1 MRIVLTVMILIISLN
16 SQAVAFNLT
25 CTPWVFAD
33 GSPANGESFVLL
45 QDGTGFKMPRG
56 DQFQKFEFVS
66 EDLPYRKMYVTNFGG
81 LSAVFLLPLED
92 DNPNILKLVM
102 ADPWFS
108 GYQKSNCTK
117 F

>member
-1 MRIVLTVMILIISLN
+1 MKHFAIISALLITFATK
-16 SQAVAFNLT
+16 AVAFNLT

-33 GSPANGESFVLL
+33 GSAGNGESFVLL
-45 QDGTGFKMPRG
+45 QDGTGFKIPKG
-56 DQFQKFEFVS
+56 NSFQKIEFVA
-66 EDLPYRKMYVTNFGG
+66 EDLPYRKMYKTNWGG
-81 LSAVFLLPLED
+81 LSAVFLLPEED
-92 DNPNILKLVM
+92 DDPNTVQLIM